1 MEKKKVTQADEMI
14 SMMKRP
20 IPKKK
25 VGIVRL
31 QMVKE
36 SSLYGMKR
44 FSQPQEAVELV
55 RPLLERADRE
65 MVVVMSLSTKLEPL
79 ALEIAAVGGVNACSV
94 DIRDIFKHSLLN
106 NAAYVV
112 CFHNH
117 PSGDP
122 GPSREDRLLTKR
134 IEDGGRLLGI
144 PLIDHIVLGETGYY
158 SFREQGLIEVPD
170 PDHAA

>member
-1 MEKKKVTQADEMI
+1 MEG
-14 SMMKRP
+14 MMKRP

-25 VGIVRL
+25 IGIIRL
-31 QMVKE
+31 RMVKE

-44 FSQPQEAVELV
+44 FSQPWEAVELV
-55 RPLLERADRE
+55 RPLFDMADRE

-79 ALEIAAVGGVNACSV
+79 ALEVAAVGGINACSV
-94 DIRDIFKHSLLN
+94 VIRDIFKHSLLN

-122 GPSREDRLLTKR
+122 EPSQEDKLLTKR
-134 IEDGGRLLGI
+134 IEDSGRLLGI
-144 PLIDHIVLGETGYY
+144 PLIDHIIVGESGFY
-158 SFREQGLIEVPD
+158 SFRQNGLIHSTEPD
-170 PDHAA
+170 NAA